1 MTMPP
6 VAVLR
11 CAPHDHASRR
21 RPSCAPVVSGSGGLL
36 MTMPPVA
43 VLRCAPAPH
52 EIARAIS
59 RGPRPQSAPRS
70 LTLAAV
76 LPTMLAADGSS

>member
-52 EIARAIS
+52 EIGHAIS
-59 RGPRPQSAPRS
+59 RGPRPRW

>member
-6 VAVLR
+6 VAL
-11 CAPHDHASRR
+11 
-21 RPSCAPVVSGSGGLL
+21 
-36 MTMPPVA
+36 
-43 VLRCAPAPH
+43 LRCAPAPH
-52 EIARAIS
+52 EIAGAIS

-76 LPTMLAADGSS
+76 LPTVLAEDGSS

>member
-1 MTMPP
+1 
-6 VAVLR
+6 
-11 CAPHDHASRR
+11 
-21 RPSCAPVVSGSGGLL
+21 

-59 RGPRPQSAPRS
+59 RGLRPRW

>member
-1 MTMPP
+1 
-6 VAVLR
+6 
-11 CAPHDHASRR
+11 
-21 RPSCAPVVSGSGGLL
+21 

-59 RGPRPQSAPRS
+59 RGPRPQSAPAPHEIGHAISRGPRPRW